1 MPKIYN
7 RLENPELQFGLLH
20 RVPREYCEYA
30 KGSKPFKS
38 DDLTEIAGNRQYGF
52 QSRRQ
57 KREVSSMTLT
67 VDKTGLK
74 KAKKTACKPRKEVCK
89 LVTSFQAYWASLD
102 PEERKKRES
111 EQNKRIRRQKRNR
124 KAGYGRRKAVV
135 FTTNPTTKR
144 RGGLVPTIV
153 SH

>member
-1 MPKIYN
+1 MPRIYN
-7 RLENPELQFGLLH
+7 KLENPALQFSLLH
-20 RVPREYCEYA
+20 RVGREFCERVV
-30 KGSKPFKS
+30 KGKRFKEDS
-38 DDLTEIAGNRQYGF
+38 LTEIAGNGVYGF

-57 KREVSSMTLT
+57 KREVSSMVQTI
-67 VDKTGLK
+67 DGTGLK

-89 LVTSFQAYWASLD
+89 LATSFQIYWNTLD
-102 PEERKKRES
+102 PEEKKRRLD
-111 EQNKRIRRQKRNR
+111 EQNKRIRRQTRNR